1 MIKACI
7 RKTRPI
13 YLKSIR
19 YKVNVAPEQL
29 YELIAQRNSIYL
41 SPGFQEIFRE
51 LRNDQIISPYRQTQS
66 KKVSVFVAIH
76 WKWDPLSI
84 LRKFIEL
91 TSKHWPDQIF
101 LLFPRKLQSKDMTKE
116 NQSEKLIWN
125 VCLSINSFP
134 ELYFCLLES
143 FSIED
148 LVRGKRAC

>member
-76 WKWDPLSI
+76 WKMGSSQHFEKIYRTDL
-84 LRKFIEL
+84 ETL
-91 TSKHWPDQIF
+91 TGPNLFTFCPESSNLKTWPKKIS
-101 LLFPRKLQSKDMTKE
+101 LKNS
-116 NQSEKLIWN
+116 SEMFVWVLIASLN
-125 VCLSINSFP
+125 FTFV
-134 ELYFCLLES
+134 Y
-143 FSIED
+143 
-148 LVRGKRAC
+148 